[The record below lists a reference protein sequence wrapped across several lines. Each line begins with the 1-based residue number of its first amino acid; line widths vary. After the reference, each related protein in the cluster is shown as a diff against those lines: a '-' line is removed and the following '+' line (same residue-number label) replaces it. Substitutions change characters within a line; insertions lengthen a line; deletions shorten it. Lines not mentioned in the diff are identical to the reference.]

1 MKAPRRIVTGH
12 NAAGQSV
19 VAIDTVMTPT
29 IEKPELGVAFFEVWN
44 TADSPVTVDNGAD
57 PTAARGLQIEPPEQG
72 SIIRFVDFGPKQ
84 AVAAGAPAMTRE
96 MAQAAFALVGSAHA
110 STWKPGS
117 PHPMMHRTES
127 IDYGI
132 VVHGEIVLVLDD
144 GSRTHLKTGD
154 VVVQRGTDHAWENPS
169 ETSPARMAFILLDG
183 AFSPDV
189 RKLIEKA

>member
-19 VAIDTVMTPT
+19 VAIDTVMKPT
-29 IEKPELGVAFFEVWN
+29 IERPEIGVAFFEVWN
-44 TADSPVTVDNGAD
+44 TAGSPATVDNGKD
-57 PTAARGLQIEPPEQG
+57 PTDRQLQIEPPEKG

-84 AVAAGAPAMTRE
+84 NARPPMTKE
-96 MAQAAFALVGSAHA
+96 IAEAAFALVGSGHA

-117 PHPMMHRTES
+117 PHPLMHRTES
-127 IDYGI
+127 VDYGI

-144 GSRTHLKTGD
+144 GSRTHLQAGD

-169 ETSPARMAFILLDG
+169 ETNPARMAFILLDG
-183 AFSPDV
+183 AFSPEIA
-189 RKLIEKA
+189 KLIAKA

>member
-1 MKAPRRIVTGH
+1 MKTPRRIVTGH
-12 NAAGQSV
+12 DTSGKSV
-19 VAIDTVMTPT
+19 VAIDTVMRPT
-29 IEKPELGVAFFEVWN
+29 IEKPELGVAFYEVWN
-44 TADSPVTVDNGAD
+44 TSGSPVTVDNGKD
-57 PTAARGLQIEPPEQG
+57 PTDRPLQIEPPEKG

-84 AVAAGAPAMTRE
+84 VVAANSPPMSKE

-127 IDYGI
+127 VDYGI
-132 VVHGEIVLVLDD
+132 VVFGEIVLVLDD
-144 GSRTHLKTGD
+144 GSRTHLQAGD

-169 ETSPARMAFILLDG
+169 TTNPARMAFILLDG
-183 AFSPDV
+183 AFSPDM

>member
-1 MKAPRRIVTGH
+1 MRTPRRIVTGH
-12 NAAGQSV
+12 DTSGKSI
-19 VAIDTVMTPT
+19 VAIDTVMKPT

-44 TADSPVTVDNGAD
+44 TSGSPVTVDIGKD
-57 PTAARGLQIEPPEQG
+57 PTDRQLQIEPPEKG

-84 AVAAGAPAMTRE
+84 TPAADAPPMSKE
-96 MAQAAFALVGSAHA
+96 MAQAAFGLVGSAHA

-132 VVHGEIVLVLDD
+132 VVFGEIVLVLDD
-144 GSRTHLKTGD
+144 GSRTHLQAGD

-169 ETSPARMAFILLDG
+169 TTNPARMAFILLDG

>member
-19 VAIDTVMTPT
+19 VAIDTVMKPT
-29 IEKPELGVAFFEVWN
+29 IERPEIGVAFYEVWN
-44 TADSPVTVDNGAD
+44 TAGSPATVDNGMD
-57 PTAARGLQIEPPEQG
+57 PTDRTLQIEPPEKG

-84 AVAAGAPAMTRE
+84 TTRPPMTRE
-96 MAQAAFALVGSAHA
+96 IAEAAFALVGSGHA
-110 STWKPGS
+110 STWKPDS

-127 IDYGI
+127 VDYGI

-144 GSRTHLKTGD
+144 GSRTQLQAGD

-169 ETSPARMAFILLDG
+169 ETNPARMAFILLDG
-183 AFSPDV
+183 AFSPEIA
-189 RKLIEKA
+189 KLLKNA

>member
-12 NAAGQSV
+12 DAAGQSV
-19 VAIDTVMTPT
+19 VAMDTVMAPT

-44 TADSPVTVDNGAD
+44 TGGSPVTVDNGDD
-57 PTAARGLQIEPPEQG
+57 PTTSRKLRIEPPEKG
-72 SIIRFVDFGPKQ
+72 SIIRFVDFGPKRPD
-84 AVAAGAPAMTRE
+84 APPMPMSRE
-96 MAQAAFALVGSAHA
+96 VAQAAFALVGSAHA

-117 PHPMMHRTES
+117 PHLMMHRTES

-132 VVHGEIVLVLDD
+132 VVFGEITLILDD
-144 GSRTHLKTGD
+144 GSETHLKAGD
-154 VVVQRGTDHAWENPS
+154 VVVQRGTDHAWENRSP
-169 ETSPARMAFILLDG
+169 TQPARMAFILLDG

>member
-12 NAAGQSV
+12 DSTGKSI
-19 VAIDTVMTPT
+19 VAIDTMMKPT
-29 IEKPELGVAFFEVWN
+29 IEKPELGVAFYEVWN
-44 TADSPVTVDNGAD
+44 TSGSPVSVDNSKD
-57 PTAARGLQIEPPEQG
+57 PTDRPLQIEPPEKG

-84 AVAAGAPAMTRE
+84 AVTASVPPMSRE

-127 IDYGI
+127 VDYGI

-144 GSRTHLKTGD
+144 GSRTHLKAGD

-169 ETSPARMAFILLDG
+169 ETNPARMAFILLDG
-183 AFSPDV
+183 AFSPEIA
-189 RKLIEKA
+189 KLIAKA

>member
-12 NAAGQSV
+12 DANGKSV
-19 VAIDTVMTPT
+19 VAIDTVMKPT

-44 TADSPVTVDNGAD
+44 TAGSPVNIDNGKD
-57 PTAARGLQIEPPEQG
+57 PTDRQLQIHPPQQG

-84 AVAAGAPAMTRE
+84 AVAAGTPPMTKE
-96 MAQAAFALVGSAHA
+96 MAQAAFAMVGSAHA

-117 PHPMMHRTES
+117 PHPLMHRTES
-127 IDYGI
+127 VDYGI

-144 GSRTHLKTGD
+144 GSRTHLKAGD

-169 ETSPARMAFILLDG
+169 ETNPARMAFILLDG
-183 AFSPDV
+183 AFSPEIA
-189 RKLIEKA
+189 KLIAKA